1 VLETSF
7 ERGDSVFKRS
17 AVIGEK
23 RAFRIS
29 KKLGRDLATA
39 LLIIPALLPLIVLI
53 FIPAFRTLFMSFNRM
68 TFGLPDEYVGL
79 NNFRDMLRDSVFNSA
94 FWNTIMFSFTTVA
107 GEICVGMAAAV
118 LMSTRFR
125 FQRISIALIMIPY
138 AVSEV
143 VAVIIWK
150 YMLEPDVGILN
161 YVIHGMFGLEQINWA
176 SIPAQAWVVIIL
188 LRIWINFPFSFL
200 IIYSSIIGISSE
212 LYESVY
218 IDGANNWQGFR
229 YITLPLT
236 VPAVMVASIFGF
248 VFAFRN
254 FATVW
259 IMTRGGPMNKTEL
272 LSTLLYKQAFTYWEF
287 GAASAIAVTMTLITF
302 LIAAYY
308 LRTMYKEMFLKQK

>member
-1 VLETSF
+1 VVNENKIAARLS
-7 ERGDSVFKRS
+7 KRL
-17 AVIGEK
+17 V
-23 RAFRIS
+23 
-29 KKLGRDLATA
+29 RDLTIG
-39 LLIIPALLPLIVLI
+39 LLIVPALLPLIFLI
-53 FIPAFRTLFMSFNRM
+53 FIPAFQTLFMSFNRM
-68 TFGLPDEYVGL
+68 TFGLPTEYVGL
-79 NNFRDMLRDSVFNSA
+79 ANFKEMLNNTVFNSA

-107 GEICVGMAAAV
+107 GEICLGMGAAV

-125 FQRISIALIMIPY
+125 FQRICIALIMIPY

-150 YMLEPDVGILN
+150 YMLEPDVGIVN
-161 YVIHGMFGLEQINWA
+161 YVIQGMFGLEQINWA

-188 LRIWINFPFSFL
+188 LRIWINSPFSFL
-200 IIYSSIIGISSE
+200 IIYSSIIGIPSE

-272 LSTLLYKQAFTYWEF
+272 LSTLLYKQAFTFWEF

-308 LRTMYKEMFLKQK
+308 LRAMYKEMFIKQK

>member
-1 VLETSF
+1 M
-7 ERGDSVFKRS
+7 
-17 AVIGEK
+17 IGEK
-23 RAFRIS
+23 WTARLS
-29 KKLGRDLATA
+29 KKFLRDLAIA

-53 FIPAFRTLFMSFNRM
+53 LIPALRTVFMSFNRI
-68 TFGLPDEYVGL
+68 TFGLPEEYVGL
-79 NNFRDMLRDSVFNSA
+79 NNFRAMLKDSVFSMA
-94 FWNTIMFSFTTVA
+94 FWNTIMFSFATVA
-107 GEICVGMAAAV
+107 SEICLGMAAAV
-118 LMSTRFR
+118 LMSTRFK
-125 FQRISIALIMIPY
+125 FQKLCIALIMVPY

-150 YMLEPDVGILN
+150 YMLEPDVGIVN
-161 YVIHGMFGLEQINWA
+161 YVIQGMFGLEQINWA

-188 LRIWINFPFSFL
+188 LRVWINFPFSFL
-200 IIYSSIIGISSE
+200 IIYSSIIGISRE
-212 LYESVY
+212 LYESAY

-236 VPAVMVASIFGF
+236 VPAVMVATIFGF

-259 IMTRGGPMNKTEL
+259 IMTRGGPMNRTEL
-272 LSTLLYKQAFTYWEF
+272 LSTLLYKQAFTFWEF

-308 LRTMYKEMFLKQK
+308 LRTMYKEMFLKPK

>member
-1 VLETSF
+1 M
-7 ERGDSVFKRS
+7 
-17 AVIGEK
+17 IGEK
-23 RAFRIS
+23 LTARLS
-29 KKLGRDLATA
+29 KKFLRDLAIA

-53 FIPAFRTLFMSFNRM
+53 LIPAVRTVFMSFNRI
-68 TFGLPDEYVGL
+68 TFGLPEEYVGL
-79 NNFRDMLRDSVFNSA
+79 NNFRAMLKDSVFSIA
-94 FWNTIMFSFTTVA
+94 FWNTIMFSFATVA
-107 GEICVGMAAAV
+107 SEICLGMAAAV
-118 LMSTRFR
+118 LMSTRFK
-125 FQRISIALIMIPY
+125 FQKLCIALIMVPY

-150 YMLEPDVGILN
+150 YMLEPDVGIVN
-161 YVIHGMFGLEQINWA
+161 YVIQGMFGLEQINWA

-188 LRIWINFPFSFL
+188 LRVWINFPFSFL
-200 IIYSSIIGISSE
+200 IIYSSIIGISRE
-212 LYESVY
+212 LYESAY

-236 VPAVMVASIFGF
+236 VPAVMVATIFGF

-259 IMTRGGPMNKTEL
+259 IMTRGGPMNRTEL
-272 LSTLLYKQAFTYWEF
+272 LSTLLYKQAFTFWEF

-308 LRTMYKEMFLKQK
+308 LRTMYKEMFLKPK

>member
-1 VLETSF
+1 M
-7 ERGDSVFKRS
+7 
-17 AVIGEK
+17 
-23 RAFRIS
+23 S
-29 KKLGRDLATA
+29 KKFLRDLAIA

-53 FIPAFRTLFMSFNRM
+53 LIPALRTVFMSFNRI
-68 TFGLPDEYVGL
+68 TFGLPEEYVGL
-79 NNFRDMLRDSVFNSA
+79 NNFRAMLKDSVFSMA
-94 FWNTIMFSFTTVA
+94 FWNTIMFSFATVA
-107 GEICVGMAAAV
+107 SEICLGMAAAV
-118 LMSTRFR
+118 LMSTRFK
-125 FQRISIALIMIPY
+125 FQKLCIALIMVPY

-150 YMLEPDVGILN
+150 YMLEPDVGIVN
-161 YVIHGMFGLEQINWA
+161 YVIQGMFGLEQINWA

-188 LRIWINFPFSFL
+188 LRVWINFPFSFL
-200 IIYSSIIGISSE
+200 IIYSSIIGISRE
-212 LYESVY
+212 LYESAY

-236 VPAVMVASIFGF
+236 VPAVMVATIFGF

-259 IMTRGGPMNKTEL
+259 IMTRGGPMNRTEL
-272 LSTLLYKQAFTYWEF
+272 LSTLLYKQAFTFWEF

-308 LRTMYKEMFLKQK
+308 LRTMYKEMFLKPK

>member
-1 VLETSF
+1 MTARL
-7 ERGDSVFKRS
+7 
-17 AVIGEK
+17 
-23 RAFRIS
+23 S
-29 KKLGRDLATA
+29 KKFLRDLAIA

-53 FIPAFRTLFMSFNRM
+53 LIPAVRTVFMSFNRI
-68 TFGLPDEYVGL
+68 TFGLPEEYVGL
-79 NNFRDMLRDSVFNSA
+79 NNFRAMLKDSVFSIA
-94 FWNTIMFSFTTVA
+94 FWNTIMFSFATVA
-107 GEICVGMAAAV
+107 SEICLGMAAAV
-118 LMSTRFR
+118 LMSTRFK
-125 FQRISIALIMIPY
+125 FQKLCIALIMVPY

-150 YMLEPDVGILN
+150 YMLEPDVGIVN
-161 YVIHGMFGLEQINWA
+161 YVIQGMFGLEQINWA

-188 LRIWINFPFSFL
+188 LRVWINFPFSFL
-200 IIYSSIIGISSE
+200 IIYSSIIGISRE
-212 LYESVY
+212 LYESAY

-236 VPAVMVASIFGF
+236 VPAVMVATIFGF

-259 IMTRGGPMNKTEL
+259 IMTRGGPMNRTEL
-272 LSTLLYKQAFTYWEF
+272 LSTLLYKQAFTFWEF

-308 LRTMYKEMFLKQK
+308 LRTMYKEMFLKPK

>member
-1 VLETSF
+1 
-7 ERGDSVFKRS
+7 
-17 AVIGEK
+17 VIGEK
-23 RAFRIS
+23 WTARLS
-29 KKLGRDLATA
+29 KKFLRDLAIA

-53 FIPAFRTLFMSFNRM
+53 LIPALRTVFMSFNRI
-68 TFGLPDEYVGL
+68 TFGLPEEYVGL
-79 NNFRDMLRDSVFNSA
+79 NNFRAMLKDSVFSMA
-94 FWNTIMFSFTTVA
+94 FWNTIMFSFATVA
-107 GEICVGMAAAV
+107 SEICLGMAAAV
-118 LMSTRFR
+118 LMSTRFK
-125 FQRISIALIMIPY
+125 FQKLCIALIMVPY

-150 YMLEPDVGILN
+150 YMLEPDVGIVN
-161 YVIHGMFGLEQINWA
+161 YVIQGMFGLEQINWA

-188 LRIWINFPFSFL
+188 LRVWINFPFSFL
-200 IIYSSIIGISSE
+200 IIYSSIIGISRE
-212 LYESVY
+212 LYESAY

-236 VPAVMVASIFGF
+236 VPAVMVATIFGF

-259 IMTRGGPMNKTEL
+259 IMTRGGPMNRTEL
-272 LSTLLYKQAFTYWEF
+272 LSTLLYKQAFTFWEF

-308 LRTMYKEMFLKQK
+308 LRTMYKEMFLKPK